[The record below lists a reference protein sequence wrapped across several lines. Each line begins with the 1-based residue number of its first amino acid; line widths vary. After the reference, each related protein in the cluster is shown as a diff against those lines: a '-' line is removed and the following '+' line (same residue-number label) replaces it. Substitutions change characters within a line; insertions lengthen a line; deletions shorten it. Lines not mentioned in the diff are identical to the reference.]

1 VFERFTDR
9 SRRAVVLAQEQ
20 ARMLNHNYIGT
31 EHLLLGVMGDPD
43 CVGARALTSLDVSAD
58 EVRRHILEI
67 VPEGRK
73 PPSEHIPFTPRA
85 KKVLE
90 LSLRQSVELGHAY
103 LGTGHLLL
111 GLVVEGEGV
120 AAEVLRELGAWQEDV
135 LRAVMEE
142 TEAAPAEEGLA
153 RTVSE
158 PATEEELIVH
168 ARELAGLYDL
178 SAQEVEA
185 ARRLLE
191 LDPREAKAQL
201 ALFVRFAKAFG
212 VNPPAL
218 ARFSRS
224 DLGRSDARE
233 EPPL

>member
-1 VFERFTDR
+1 
-9 SRRAVVLAQEQ
+9 VVLAQEQ
-20 ARMLNHNYIGT
+20 ARLLNHNYIGT

-73 PPSEHIPFTPRA
+73 PPSGHIPFTPRA

-90 LSLRQSVELGHAY
+90 LSLRQSVQLGHAY

-135 LRAVMEE
+135 LTAVMKE
-142 TEAAPAEEGLA
+142 TEAAPADEGLP
-153 RTVSE
+153 RPVSE
-158 PATEEELIVH
+158 PATEEELIAH
-168 ARELAGLYDL
+168 AKELAGLYAL
-178 SAQEVEA
+178 PAEEVEA

-191 LDPREAKAQL
+191 LDSPEAKAQL
-201 ALFVRFAKAFG
+201 ALFVRFAKAFH
-212 VNPPAL
+212 VDPVDL
-218 ARFSRS
+218 ARYLLS
-224 DLGRSDARE
+224 DPSNEDRRE
-233 EPPL
+233 EPES

>member
-1 VFERFTDR
+1 
-9 SRRAVVLAQEQ
+9 
-20 ARMLNHNYIGT
+20 MLNHNYIGT

-120 AAEVLRELGAWQEDV
+120 AAQVLRELGARQDDV
-135 LRAVMEE
+135 LTAVMQE
-142 TEAAPAEEGLA
+142 TEAGPADEGLP

-158 PATEEELIVH
+158 PATEEELIAH
-168 ARELAGLYDL
+168 AKELADLYEL
-178 SAQEVEA
+178 SAEEVEA
-185 ARRLLE
+185 ARQFLE

-201 ALFVRFAKAFG
+201 ALFAGFAKVFD
-212 VNPPAL
+212 VDPIDL
-218 ARFSRS
+218 ARFVLPNARDPRDES
-224 DLGRSDARE
+224 DN
-233 EPPL
+233 PPPES